1 MDALNEMPPMPTFV
15 PILFLIF
22 LLQSTLDAFVVRNNI
37 NSPRWSLVQRFQ
49 DDSTVQIT
57 DSSGFIIDEEYT
69 RTDSTWWQIFSE
81 DKKFS
86 TPAKESIQSESWLP
100 DIGAWRNV
108 FVPEVVVEEIS
119 PPSLNEYFDGVILD
133 QKHEKSI
140 MKLWSQMKNRRSLKC
155 LNNNDKARVIE
166 ALRVAYISLWGKLTS
181 GSLEVSIN
189 RARGTAAILGELE
202 ADVDVVL
209 SAILSDVLKEI
220 PLDDRSKDVRYEL
233 SKRFGKDVIALSQ
246 KYNKLPTFQSR
257 ETDYTQLQSE
267 NQIQVQV
274 QLLFGTSNFISRQP
288 CRSNLSFFTSDA
300 GSCVRGVQSA
310 LHSMYVA

>member
-1 MDALNEMPPMPTFV
+1 MRASP
-15 PILFLIF
+15 PILPACRSVDAQNKMPAMPSRFPIFFLIF
-22 LLQSTLDAFVVRNNI
+22 FLRSTLDAFVVRNNVA
-37 NSPRWSLVQRFQ
+37 SSRSSFVQRFQ
-49 DDSTVQIT
+49 DDSTAHIA
-57 DSSGFIIDEEYT
+57 DSSEFIIDEEYT

-81 DKKFS
+81 DKKFPTS
-86 TPAKESIQSESWLP
+86 VKETSKPESWLP

-108 FVPEVVVEEIS
+108 FVPEVVVEGIS
-119 PPSLNEYFDGVILD
+119 PPTLKEYFEGIILH
-133 QKHEKSI
+133 QKHEQNI
-140 MKLWSQMKNRRSLKC
+140 QKLWSQMKNRRSLKC
-155 LNNNDKARVIE
+155 LSNADKTRVIE

-220 PLDDRSKDVRYEL
+220 PLDDRSKDVSYEL

-257 ETDYTQLQSE
+257 EADYTQLQSE
-267 NQIQVQV
+267 NQIQVCV
-274 QLLFGTSNFISRQP
+274 H
-288 CRSNLSFFTSDA
+288 LSLTIEMPIIA
-300 GSCVRGVQSA
+300 KHVV
-310 LHSMYVA
+310 LT

>member
-1 MDALNEMPPMPTFV
+1 MRASPPILPSRRSVDGQNKMPTMPSRFS
-15 PILFLIF
+15 IFFLIF
-22 LLQSTLDAFVVRNNI
+22 FLRSTLDAFVVRNNVA
-37 NSPRWSLVQRFQ
+37 WSRSSFVQRFQ
-49 DDSTVQIT
+49 DDSTAHIA
-57 DSSGFIIDEEYT
+57 DSSEFIVDEEYT

-81 DKKFS
+81 DKKFP
-86 TPAKESIQSESWLP
+86 TAVKEISKLEAWLP

-108 FVPEVVVEEIS
+108 FVPEVVVEGIS
-119 PPSLNEYFDGVILD
+119 PPTLNEYFEGIILHE
-133 QKHEKSI
+133 KHEQNI
-140 MKLWSQMKNRRSLKC
+140 QKLWSQMKNRRSLKC
-155 LNNNDKARVIE
+155 LSNADKTRVIE

-220 PLDDRSKDVRYEL
+220 PLDDRSKDVSYEL

-257 ETDYTQLQSE
+257 EADYTQLQSE
-267 NQIQVQV
+267 NQIQVRV
-274 QLLFGTSNFISRQP
+274 H
-288 CRSNLSFFTSDA
+288 LSFTTEMPIIA
-300 GSCVRGVQSA
+300 KHVV
-310 LHSMYVA
+310 LT